1 MASIPRTKSLKPP
14 AFTPSEPAPT
24 DASEPAG
31 DSRPPPGEA
40 PRAMAPGARAPDL
53 TVSIVSHG
61 QGALVDRLLRQIARQ
76 TAAGLIRRVVVTLN
90 IPEPV
95 PADWNA
101 LAAFPVDILHNREP
115 AGFAANHNRALAGC
129 TDGLV
134 AILNPD
140 LDLQGDPLTLL
151 AQAARKAGTG
161 LVAPLVLQDD
171 GRPADSARSLLTP
184 GSVIGRLLPG
194 RRRASTAPHWYAGM
208 CLVLPAGVW
217 RAVGG
222 FDERY
227 RLYCEDFDLCARL
240 RLAGWALVHQP
251 QARVRHAA
259 QRSSHRSL
267 RPLAWHL
274 RSLAR
279 VWRSPVY
286 RDYRRLLRAEAAPTS
301 GAKG

>member
-1 MASIPRTKSLKPP
+1 LKPA

-40 PRAMAPGARAPDL
+40 PRATAPVARPPDL

-61 QGALVDRLLRQIARQ
+61 QAALVDRLLRQIARQ
-76 TAAGLIRRVVVTLN
+76 TATGLIRRVVVTLN

-95 PADWNA
+95 PADWTT
-101 LAAFPVDILHNREP
+101 LAAFPVDILRNRAP
-115 AGFAANHNRALAGC
+115 AGFAANHNRALEGC
-129 TDGLV
+129 ADGLV

-151 AQAARKAGTG
+151 AQAARAAGTG

-171 GRPADSARSLLTP
+171 GQPADAARSLLTP
-184 GSVIGRLLPG
+184 GSVIARLLPG

-222 FDERY
+222 FDARY

-240 RLAGWALVHQP
+240 RLAGWALVQQP

-286 RDYRRLLRAEAAPTS
+286 RDYRRLLRAEAAPSAGT
-301 GAKG
+301 KG